1 MVPRSLALAVAIGAA
16 SGAAAALALS
26 DMRAGQGGPLE
37 LEPGSD
43 RYPPGSPVT
52 LRLTNGSDQPLPM
65 GRLEVSGLAG
75 MPVYGRDLAGELEPG
90 GSADI
95 VWEQEGSD
103 GEPVFAG
110 IYRVRA
116 GEPAASAT
124 VEIAGAGLRGD

>member
-1 MVPRSLALAVAIGAA
+1 MVPRSLAVAIAVGAA

-26 DMRAGQGGPLE
+26 DVRAGQDGPLE
-37 LEPGSD
+37 LAPGSE
-43 RYPPGSPVT
+43 RYAPGSPVT
-52 LRLTNGSDQPLPM
+52 LRLTNGSDAPLPM

-90 GSADI
+90 GSAQI
-95 VWEQEGSD
+95 VWDQEGSD

-116 GEPAASAT
+116 GLPPASAT